1 MSSEGGREAGWG
13 WRGRREIRKWEGG
26 RMGTKEG
33 TRRDFEDAGC
43 RIRIDR
49 QTEGK
54 AKKHNTMK
62 ERKKGKVG
70 GK

>member
-1 MSSEGGREAGWG
+1 
-13 WRGRREIRKWEGG
+13 
-26 RMGTKEG
+26 MGTKEG
-33 TRRDFEDAGC
+33 IRRNFEDAGC

>member
-1 MSSEGGREAGWG
+1 MEREE
-13 WRGRREIRKWEGG
+13 RDKRMGRREDGEQRKGQGG
-26 RMGTKEG
+26 ILR
-33 TRRDFEDAGC
+33 GC